1 MKHPHDNPT
10 AKRRAGDA
18 RQHREESLKL
28 TFDTGIAVKQFS
40 WITVSIAALA
50 ACAPATAPVVTAPE
64 PISATAPAPVAPPPT
79 APVQQPPVVTT
90 SGVRLAP
97 RNWQLLDDS
106 TDRYP
111 GISLLRAQ
119 RELLAGKSPKQQVV
133 VAVIDGGVDTAHAA
147 LRTRLWKN
155 AKEIAGNGKDDD
167 RNGHVDDVH
176 GWNFIGGAGGK
187 DVQYD
192 TFELTRMFARCSGA
206 PQTVTTRAMP
216 APDSATCSRVS
227 ADYAKK
233 KAETNSTLDQ
243 MRSIAA
249 LMDRAVPILKQ
260 AAGTDSLTP
269 ERVAALPATTP
280 QVVAARS
287 LYMGLAQQGATPA
300 ALAEAV
306 IEYGVQSQYGLNTAY
321 DPRDIVGDD
330 YANTS
335 QRSYG
340 NADVTGPDA
349 KHGTHVAGIIAA
361 VLQDTTGMEGI
372 APGALV
378 MPVRAVPDGDE
389 RDKDI
394 ANAIRYA
401 VDNGARVINMSFGKA
416 YSPFKGAV
424 DSAVKYADAHGVL
437 MVVASGNDGASL
449 DTASTFPTPYYTG
462 GGRAAN
468 WIEVGA
474 SSWRGGDT
482 LAVSFSNYSHDKVDV
497 FAPGEDIL
505 SAVPGGGYERL
516 SGTSMAAPVVTGLAA
531 LIMSYYPDLTVA
543 QVRQIILDSA
553 TRYNRPALAPGER
566 SQGMVPFASLS
577 VTGGIVNAYNALR
590 LAQDRSAATH

>member
-1 MKHPHDNPT
+1 
-10 AKRRAGDA
+10 
-18 RQHREESLKL
+18 
-28 TFDTGIAVKQFS
+28 VKQFS
-40 WITVSIAALA
+40 WIPVSVAALA

-64 PISATAPAPVAPPPT
+64 PVSATAPAPVAPSPT

-111 GISLLRAQ
+111 GIGLLRAQ
-119 RELLAGKSPKQQVV
+119 RELLAGRSPKQQVV

-176 GWNFIGGAGGK
+176 GWNFIGGADGK
-187 DVQYD
+187 DVRYD
-192 TFELTRMFARCSGA
+192 TFELTRMFARCSGT

-216 APDSATCSRVS
+216 APDSATCSKVS

-361 VLQDTTGMEGI
+361 VLQDTTGVEGI
-372 APGALV
+372 ASGALV

-449 DTASTFPTPYYTG
+449 DTASNFPTPYYTG

-566 SQGMVPFASLS
+566 SQGTVPFASLS